1 MRYSYYRE
9 QIENTSNHK
18 KLEKLL
24 HQIEEDFEGINGRQY
39 ENLRFLII
47 SKMYA

>member
-1 MRYSYYRE
+1 MRYGYYRE
-9 QIENTSNHK
+9 QIESTSNRR

-24 HQIEEDFEGINGRQY
+24 HQIEEDFEGISGRQC

>member
-1 MRYSYYRE
+1 MRYRYYRE
-9 QIENTSNHK
+9 QIENTSNRR

-24 HQIEEDFEGINGRQY
+24 HQIKEDFEGINGRQY